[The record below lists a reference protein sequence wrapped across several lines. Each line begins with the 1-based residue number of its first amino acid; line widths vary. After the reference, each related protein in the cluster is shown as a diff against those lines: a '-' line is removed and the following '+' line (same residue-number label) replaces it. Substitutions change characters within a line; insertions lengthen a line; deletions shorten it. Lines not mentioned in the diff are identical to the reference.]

1 MSYDKNAVK
10 EAVKKHYENLAQ
22 GSLSV
27 HGEAEKITTS
37 IGYAA
42 QDLTGI
48 PKEAD
53 LGLGCGNPQEAAKP
67 RLNETILD
75 LGCGRGLDCFIASK
89 AVGKNRKV
97 FGLDSSKTMINRAS
111 KIAVKNGFTNCE
123 FIFDEIEGLFSAAKI
138 ARSSNNVHPC
148 TLFDSE
154 FWLKPKYRS
163 CYNHRHPWRY
173 ECRVCKSKLSHCM
186 PFLSFAYETA
196 QCNNFQS

>member
-10 EAVKKHYENLAQ
+10 EAIKEHYENLAQ

-27 HGEAEKITTS
+27 HGEAEQITTS

-53 LGLGCGNPQEAAKP
+53 LGLGCGNPQEATKP
-67 RLNETILD
+67 RSNETILD

-123 FIFDEIEGLFSAAKI
+123 FIFSEIEGLFSAVQMVPLKNTTSLLI
-138 ARSSNNVHPC
+138 ANSLIVCRFSASLPKRHNATTSKVH
-148 TLFDSE
+148 TLF
-154 FWLKPKYRS
+154 S
-163 CYNHRHPWRY
+163 CCILR
-173 ECRVCKSKLSHCM
+173 K
-186 PFLSFAYETA
+186 
-196 QCNNFQS
+196 